1 MKLHQ
6 LEALVAVA
14 DTGSIRAAARL
25 AGLSQTA
32 VSKAL
37 RELESQQK
45 LPLLV
50 RNASGIV
57 FTPAGE
63 KLLTHARLVVGQ
75 LQRAKEELA
84 ELRGDHV
91 GRLSIAVTP
100 WIMHTFVPQ
109 ALLRFRERM
118 PNVQMEIFE
127 GFTAVTLPR
136 LRDGVIDCAVVPYTA
151 AMPAQEFE
159 SEPLFA
165 YETCVIVRRGHP
177 ASQVTSMKDLR
188 DYDWALNFTVATR
201 SALMNDLFWQH
212 GLDVEPR
219 RLHCAHSASFL
230 LDLVRHAGMLGFC
243 PRPMLA
249 TEAAGDWVHVLPL
262 VERFQ
267 TSNVSIVS
275 RRNAVPGAPVEC
287 FLDCLRAVIR
297 QRARSAKAG
306 DRNLFG
312 MLDLLM

>member
-1 MKLHQ
+1 MKVHQ

-25 AGLSQTA
+25 AGLSQSA

-57 FTPAGE
+57 FTAAGE
-63 KLLTHARLVVGQ
+63 KLLSHARLVVGQ
-75 LQRAKEELA
+75 LRRAEEELA

-100 WIMHTFVPQ
+100 WVMHAFVPQ
-109 ALLRFRERM
+109 ALMRFRERM
-118 PNVQMEIFE
+118 PSVQVEIFE

-136 LRDGVIDCAVVPYTA
+136 LRDGAIDCAVVPYTA

-165 YETCVIVRRGHP
+165 YDTCVIARRGHP
-177 ASQVTSMKDLR
+177 ASQVTSIGELR

-212 GLDVEPR
+212 GFDIEPR
-219 RLHCAHSASFL
+219 RLHCAHSAAFVL
-230 LDLVRHAGMLGFC
+230 ELVRNADMLSFC

-249 TEAAGDWVHVLPL
+249 TDAVSGWVHVLPL

-275 RRNAVPGAPVEC
+275 RRNAVPGAPLEC
-287 FLDCLRAVIR
+287 FLDCLRGVIR
-297 QRARSAKAG
+297 KRARSAHPT

>member
-1 MKLHQ
+1 MKVHQ

-25 AGLSQTA
+25 AGLSQSA
-32 VSKAL
+32 VSKTL
-37 RELESQQK
+37 RELETQQK

-57 FTPAGE
+57 FTAAGD
-63 KLLTHARLVVGQ
+63 KLLSHARLVLGQ
-75 LQRAKEELA
+75 LRRADEELA

-109 ALLRFRERM
+109 ALMRFRERM
-118 PNVQMEIFE
+118 PNVQLEIFE
-127 GFTAVTLPR
+127 GLTAVTLPR
-136 LRDGVIDCAVVPYTA
+136 LREGVIDCAVVPHTA

-165 YETCVIVRRGHP
+165 YDTCVIVRRGHP
-177 ASQVTSMKDLR
+177 ASHATSMAELR

-201 SALMNDLFWQH
+201 PALMNDLFWQH
-212 GLDVEPR
+212 GIDVEPR
-219 RLHCAHSASFL
+219 RLHCAHSAAFL
-230 LDLVRHAGMLGFC
+230 LDLVRHAEMLGFC

-249 TEAAGDWVHVLPL
+249 TEAAGGWVHVLPL

-275 RRNAVPGAPVEC
+275 RRNSVPGAPAEC
-287 FLDCLRAVIR
+287 FLDCLRGVIR
-297 QRARSAKAG
+297 QRARSAHPV
-306 DRNLFG
+306 DRDLFG